1 MYPFP
6 LFFPLLESYKG
17 KFLLFSFHCLIH
29 SYNLIQEFSRIP
41 LSLRM
46 SSASLRTR
54 WSDGLTCS
62 TTAYG
67 TASRRT
73 PRWSGSACGKK
84 KGSAGF
90 CLQITGS
97 DIRTRC
103 SASWTAGKA
112 DSRPPNIRGRASSAG
127 SYRHAAGRPSS
138 VTARRAGASAR
149 CGFGSGGRKFHT
161 ETGTIPLYNII
172 LLIND

>member
-46 SSASLRTR
+46 SSASLRTL

-73 PRWSGSACGKK
+73 PRWPGSDCGKK

-103 SASWTAGKA
+103 SVSWTAGKA
-112 DSRPPNIRGRASSAG
+112 DSRPKIYGAG
-127 SYRHAAGRPSS
+127 HRLQIVQAHGGQTVFGNGAQGGSFCEMRLWK
-138 VTARRAGASAR
+138 RRKTVFCRDRDNTSL
-149 CGFGSGGRKFHT
+149 HHY
-161 ETGTIPLYNII
+161 TI
-172 LLIND
+172 D